1 MDFTQLVDNQ
11 MNFGIL
17 VEVVEVVVAVVL
29 DLVVLVDFVVDLDL

>member
-1 MDFTQLVDNQ
+1 